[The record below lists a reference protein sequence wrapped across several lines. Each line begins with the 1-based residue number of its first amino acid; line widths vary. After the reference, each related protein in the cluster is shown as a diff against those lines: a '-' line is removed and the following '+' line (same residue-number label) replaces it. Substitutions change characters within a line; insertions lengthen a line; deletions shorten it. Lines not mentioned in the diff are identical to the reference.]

1 MNKRILIICIIVLII
16 LVLIIFGL
24 KNKTG
29 ENILSFE
36 QSDIVMNSDETKN
49 SYEIID
55 ENTGEVL
62 YTTMYKESAEEWL
75 DFYEKNPD
83 YRETHLND
91 NMESNIEGFGDEL
104 IIE

>member
-1 MNKRILIICIIVLII
+1 MNKKILIICIIVLII
-16 LVLIIFGL
+16 LVLIIIGV
-24 KNKTG
+24 KNKKG
-29 ENILSFE
+29 GNILSTN
-36 QSDIVMNSDETKN
+36 QSGIVMNSDETKN

-75 DFYEKNPD
+75 DFYERNPD
-83 YRETHLND
+83 YRETNFNN
-91 NMESNIEGFGDEL
+91 NMESDIEGFGDEL